1 MITNQLPRSIQ
12 YRYVP
17 RSGEKSNNFLHTKQH
32 TLSKMS
38 GKTVF
43 IIGPGFIGWNVL
55 DLLIAEGYQVTGMVR
70 REQHAEG
77 IRKSGAQVVFGDLDN
92 KPLITQHTANSD
104 VRRTNPP
111 IPLIYTTIHPPSLSQ
126 HPC

>member
-1 MITNQLPRSIQ
+1 
-12 YRYVP
+12 
-17 RSGEKSNNFLHTKQH
+17 
-32 TLSKMS
+32 MS

-104 VRRTNPP
+104 VRSAN
-111 IPLIYTTIHPPSLSQ
+111 IQYLSLHHHPSQ